1 MTEAI
6 VKFVSAAVITILI
19 EIAVLYSRWKGDKT
33 YFAAI
38 AAVNAATNLTM
49 NLLLALL
56 SPHLG
61 RLWILC
67 LILLEIAVVLTEFF
81 VLRIFD
87 KKKNLFLQVLF
98 ANVLS
103 AAIGS
108 PILYAIGLLFSSGF
122 FIEVF

>member
-6 VKFVSAAVITILI
+6 VKFVSAAVVTIFI
-19 EIAVLYSRWKGDKT
+19 EIAVLYNRWKGDKA
-33 YFAAI
+33 YFAAV

-49 NLLLALL
+49 NLLFALV
-56 SPHLG
+56 SPYVGH
-61 RLWILC
+61 LWILC
-67 LILLEIAVVLTEFF
+67 LLSLEAAVVVSESF
-81 VLRIFD
+81 VLKIFD

-108 PILYAIGLLFSSGF
+108 PILYAIGLLF
-122 FIEVF
+122 